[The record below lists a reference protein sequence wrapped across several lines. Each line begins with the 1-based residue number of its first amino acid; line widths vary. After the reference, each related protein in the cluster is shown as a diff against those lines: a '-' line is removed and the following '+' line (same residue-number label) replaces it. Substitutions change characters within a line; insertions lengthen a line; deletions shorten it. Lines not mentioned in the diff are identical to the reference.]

1 MSTILE
7 DAQMLVNG
15 DRRQDYGDMK
25 ECFTMIAQLWSSYLD
40 KPIST
45 ADVAQ
50 MMILLKVARGR
61 QGYSFSSMVDVAGYA
76 YCADLLNR
84 PQEDVAE

>member
-1 MSTILE
+1 MTTILE
-7 DAQMLVNG
+7 DAQALVNG
-15 DRRQDYGDMK
+15 DRKVDYGDMK
-25 ECFTMIAQLWSSYLD
+25 DCFEMIAGLWSSYLD
-40 KPIST
+40 KHIST

-61 QGYSFSSMVDVAGYA
+61 GKYSYSSNVDIAGYS

-84 PQEDVAE
+84 ESAPE